1 MLMVCPALW
10 QTASLTPATQELCW
24 VHSADGQTA
33 AAHGCDV
40 AALMPRDDD
49 VVLVLPVLAL
59 SWHRVVLPKINATRL
74 RQALD
79 GLLEDRLL
87 TDPASLHLA
96 LQPELAPGQTGWVAA
111 CDKGTLNTWLALLQ
125 AAGRPVT
132 RITPELWPQAEASWQ
147 ALTQHNQPWLV
158 LTHPAG
164 VITLPLQAAAEGQSP
179 ANTAPLLPGLSID
192 GTTPRRSEPAC
203 VALAEAALDAAFE
216 VEPTWQ
222 RLLRSG
228 QSPWNLAQFD
238 LRLSAGARRSQRAA
252 QGLRNA
258 LHAPAWRPARL
269 GLLALLLSLLAGVN
283 LLAWQEQRGLEGKK
297 QQVNRLLTHNFPTV
311 TLVIDA
317 PVQMQREVAA
327 LQRASGSVTRGDLE
341 SLLQDISASPL
352 APVDFTAIE
361 FASTESRFKLA
372 NPADPGLEG
381 LRQHLQQ
388 RGWRTQYNSPT
399 LTLQWGN
406 ASTGANKPLSPT
418 PAGGQS

>member
-10 QTASLTPATQELCW
+10 QTDSDSAATLELMW
-24 VHSADGQTA
+24 VRSADGQTA
-33 AAHGCDV
+33 DAHGCDV
-40 AALMPRDDD
+40 AALLPHDDD
-49 VVLVLPVLAL
+49 LVLVLPVLAL
-59 SWHRVVLPKINATRL
+59 SWHRVVLPKINAARL

-87 TDPASLHLA
+87 AEPVSLHLA
-96 LQPELAPGQTGWVAA
+96 LQSGLGPGQAGWLAA
-111 CDKGTLNTWLALLQ
+111 CDRDTLNAWLTRLQ
-125 AAGRPVT
+125 TAGRPVT
-132 RITPELWPQAEASWQ
+132 RITPELWPQAEASWH

-158 LTHPAG
+158 LTHPCG
-164 VITLPLQAAAEGQSP
+164 VVTLPLQAAAEGQSA
-179 ANTAPLLPGLSID
+179 ANTAPLLTGLAID
-192 GTTPRRSEPAC
+192 APPRRSEPAC
-203 VALAEAALDAAFE
+203 VALAEAAMDAAFE

-258 LHAPAWRPARL
+258 LHSPAWRPARM

-283 LLAWQEQRGLEGKK
+283 LLAWQEQRSLEGKK
-297 QQVNRLLTHNFPTV
+297 QQVNRLLTQNFPAV
-311 TLVIDA
+311 TLVMNA

-327 LQRASGSVTRGDLE
+327 LQRASGSVTHGDLE
-341 SLLQDISASPL
+341 SLLQDISASTHD
-352 APVDFTAIE
+352 PVDFTAIE
-361 FASTESRFKLA
+361 FANTESRFKLA

-388 RGWRTQYNSPT
+388 RGWHTQYNSPT
-399 LTLQWGN
+399 LSLQWDKG
-406 ASTGANKPLSPT
+406 STGANRPLSSPGSQ
-418 PAGGQS
+418 P